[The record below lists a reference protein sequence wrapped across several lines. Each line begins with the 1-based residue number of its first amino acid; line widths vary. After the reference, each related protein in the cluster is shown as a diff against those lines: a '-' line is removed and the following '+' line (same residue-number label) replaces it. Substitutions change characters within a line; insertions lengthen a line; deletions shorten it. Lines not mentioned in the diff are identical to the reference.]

1 MNNSELLN
9 KLKSL
14 PRHGQTPTPDPN
26 ASSAWDAFSK
36 AIDSAAESLEDFAD
50 VSGATQFGINAIT
63 TTVGLLADKFMNVAK
78 KTTFLENRNA
88 ALNKTFGLSST
99 QAARLGDRLDN
110 LSDTLGIGGDRARAY
125 TKNLAGIQNGFLS
138 VDKPL
143 SNFQKKLLQGQK
155 YMVDQL
161 QVTEKAAA
169 GYELYSATIAA
180 SGMEQLAIQNEIANS
195 IEKATGITGVQ
206 KDLTETI
213 GNMASNLQ
221 MQYGRIPGSLELA
234 VLKSRA
240 LGMSM
245 EDLNK
250 AGSNLL
256 DIEGSIGQELEYQ
269 LLTGERLVNNQGESL
284 TNLYRQA
291 TLEGNANKQADIM
304 NQIIADQGE
313 NLENNM
319 FARQQMAKML
329 GMEEAQLAKSIQKQR
344 IITKLGAEEL
354 MSMSGD
360 KFDTEIQQLQ
370 EKYKDDPD
378 KKKMIDDLMAASDTR
393 TTQERMADTLDQI
406 LSKGI
411 FQMTEGQADKIVEST
426 RKGLESA
433 FKTVV
438 GGVSGAVSGPGMA
451 RTVGGLGLTSEVIG
465 QASTLVTEL
474 SNLIPFVGKAVAKIT
489 AFLDEASAFKD
500 IAKAG
505 AGGFVFNATPSGT
518 ENQDFLMRSNGQV
531 VPFTSKDDIVGAKAG
546 GPLAQALS
554 NGVGGGTSK
563 QDLMMLAS
571 MIVNGI
577 QGVKLEVAAPLGSG
591 TSMNNGRFA

>member
-110 LSDTLGIGGDRARAY
+110 LSDSLGIGGDRARTY
-125 TKNLAGIQNGFLS
+125 TKNLAGIQNGFLA

-245 EDLNK
+245 DDLNK

-304 NQIIADQGE
+304 NEIISDQGE
-313 NLENNM
+313 NLEKNM

-329 GMEEAQLAKSIQKQR
+329 GMEEAQLAKSIQKQKL
-344 IITKLGAEEL
+344 ITKLGAE
-354 MSMSGD
+354 
-360 KFDTEIQQLQ
+360 
-370 EKYKDDPD
+370 
-378 KKKMIDDLMAASDTR
+378 DLMRLNEGDMTKVAEQLKARGVKDEDIKQLLEASDTR
-393 TTQERMADTLDQI
+393 TTQQRMADTLDNIYSQ
-406 LSKGI
+406 GI

-500 IAKAG
+500 IAEAG

>member
-14 PRHGQTPTPDPN
+14 PRHGQTTPPPPN
-26 ASSAWDAFSK
+26 SSGWDSFTKAVTDAFDALKDFSDK
-36 AIDSAAESLEDFAD
+36 A
-50 VSGATQFGINAIT
+50 GATQLGINAIT
-63 TTVGLLADKFMNVAK
+63 GGVKTLGNAFIDVAS

-110 LSDTLGIGGDRARAY
+110 LSKELSIGGDRARAY
-125 TKNLAGIQNGFLS
+125 TKNLAGIQNGFLA

-161 QVTEKAAA
+161 QVTEEAAA
-169 GYELYSATIAA
+169 GYELYSATIAD

-195 IEKATGITGVQ
+195 IEKATGMTGVQ

-213 GNMASNLQ
+213 GKMASNLQ

-245 EDLNK
+245 QDLNK

-291 TLEGNANKQADIM
+291 TIEGNASKQADIM
-304 NQIIADQGE
+304 NQLIADQGD
-313 NLENNM
+313 NLENNL
-319 FARQQMAKML
+319 FARQTMAKML
-329 GMEEAQLAKSIQKQR
+329 GMEEAQLAKSIQKQKL
-344 IITKLGAEEL
+344 ITKLGAE
-354 MSMSGD
+354 
-360 KFDTEIQQLQ
+360 
-370 EKYKDDPD
+370 
-378 KKKMIDDLMAASDTR
+378 DLMRLNEGDMTKVAEQLKARGVKDEDIKQLLEASDTR
-393 TTQERMADTLDQI
+393 TTQQRMAETLDQI
-406 LSKGI
+406 LSQGI
-411 FQMTEGQADKIVEST
+411 FQMTEGQADTLVAAT
-426 RKGLESA
+426 REGIESA

-438 GGVSGAVSGPGMA
+438 VGASDVLSGPNMA
-451 RTVGGLGLTSEVIG
+451 MGVGLPALVAELGSQIYD
-465 QASTLVTEL
+465 LVTGIKKL
-474 SNLIPFVGKAVAKIT
+474 LPQS
-489 AFLDEASAFKD
+489 
-500 IAKAG
+500 G
-505 AGGFVFNATPSGT
+505 AGGFVFNTTPSGT
-518 ENQDFLMRSNGQV
+518 EKQDDFLMRSNGQV

>member
-1 MNNSELLN
+1 MNNSELHS
-9 KLKSL
+9 KLKLL
-14 PRHGQTPTPDPN
+14 PRHGQTPTPDPS
-26 ASSAWDAFSK
+26 AGSAWEAFSK
-36 AIDSAAESLEDFAD
+36 ILDDAAESLKNFSDEA
-50 VSGATQFGINAIT
+50 GATQFGINAIT
-63 TTVGLLADKFMNVAK
+63 TTVGRLADKFIKVAE
-78 KTTFLENRNA
+78 KTTFLEKRNA
-88 ALNKTFGLSST
+88 ELNKTFGLSST
-99 QAARLGDRLDN
+99 QSARLGDNLDN
-110 LSDTLGIGGDRARAY
+110 LSKELGIGGQRAREY
-125 TKNLAGIQNGFLS
+125 TKNLAGIQNGFLA

-161 QVTEKAAA
+161 QVTAAA
-169 GYELYSATIAA
+169 ATGYELYSATIAD

-195 IEKATGITGVQ
+195 IEKATGMTGVQ

-213 GNMASNLQ
+213 GSMTSNLQ

-245 EDLNK
+245 DDLNK

-304 NQIIADQGE
+304 NEIISDQGE
-313 NLENNM
+313 NLEKNM

-329 GMEEAQLAKSIQKQR
+329 GMEEAQLAKSIQKQKL
-344 IITKLGAEEL
+344 ITKLGAE
-354 MSMSGD
+354 
-360 KFDTEIQQLQ
+360 
-370 EKYKDDPD
+370 
-378 KKKMIDDLMAASDTR
+378 DLMRLNQGDMTKVAEQLKSRGVKDEEIKQLLEASDTR
-393 TTQERMADTLDQI
+393 TTQQRMADTLDNI
-406 LSKGI
+406 YSEGI
-411 FQMTEGQADKIVEST
+411 FKMTEGQADKIVEST

-438 GGVSGAVSGPGMA
+438 GGASDMLSGPNMA
-451 RTVGGLGLTSEVIG
+451 RGVGLAGLTSEVVKQTSDLI
-465 QASTLVTEL
+465 TEL
-474 SNLIPFVGKAVAKIT
+474 GELIPYVGDLISYFSS
-489 AFLDEASAFKD
+489 FLGEAGKFSGV
-500 IAKAG
+500 AKAG
-505 AGGFVFNATPSGT
+505 NAGFAFTPTAEGT
-518 ENQDFLMRSNGQV
+518 GPVENDFLMRSNGQV
-531 VPFTSKDDIVGAKAG
+531 VPFTSKDDIVGAKEG
-546 GPLAQALS
+546 GPLAQALAQS
-554 NGVGGGTSK
+554 TGGGTSK

>member
-14 PRHGQTPTPDPN
+14 PRHGQTTPPPPN
-26 ASSAWDAFSK
+26 SSGWDSFTKAVTDAFDALK
-36 AIDSAAESLEDFAD
+36 DFSD
-50 VSGATQFGINAIT
+50 ETGATQLGINAIT
-63 TTVGLLADKFMNVAK
+63 GGVKTLGNAFIDVAS

-110 LSDTLGIGGDRARAY
+110 LSKELGIGGDRARAY
-125 TKNLAGIQNGFLS
+125 TKNLAGIQNGFLA

-161 QVTEKAAA
+161 QVTEEAAA
-169 GYELYSATIAA
+169 GYELYSATIAD

-195 IEKATGITGVQ
+195 IEKATGMTGVQ

-213 GNMASNLQ
+213 GKMASNLQ

-291 TLEGNANKQADIM
+291 TIEGNANKQADIM
-304 NQIIADQGE
+304 NQIIADQGD
-313 NLENNM
+313 NLENNL

-344 IITKLGAEEL
+344 LITKLGAEEL

-360 KFDTEIQQLQ
+360 KFDTAIQQLQ

-378 KKKMIDDLMAASDTR
+378 KKKMVEDLMAASDTR
-393 TTQERMADTLDQI
+393 TTQQRMADALDQI
-406 LSKGI
+406 VSEGI
-411 FQMTEGQADKIVEST
+411 FQMTEGQADTLVAAT
-426 RKGLESA
+426 REGIEAA
-433 FKTVV
+433 FKSTT
-438 GGVSGAVSGPGMA
+438 GGFSELLSGPA
-451 RTVGGLGLTSEVIG
+451 IAATIGLPALVAELGSQIYD
-465 QASTLVTEL
+465 LVTGIKKL
-474 SNLIPFVGKAVAKIT
+474 LPQS
-489 AFLDEASAFKD
+489 
-500 IAKAG
+500 G
-505 AGGFVFNATPSGT
+505 AGGFVFNATPGGT

-546 GPLAQALS
+546 GPLAQALA

>member
-14 PRHGQTPTPDPN
+14 PRHGQTTPPAGDG
-26 ASSAWDAFSK
+26 SAYEKFSK
-36 AIDSAAESLEDFAD
+36 ILDVAAESLKSFSVEAA
-50 VSGATQFGINAIT
+50 ATQFGINAINT
-63 TTVGLLADKFMNVAK
+63 SVGKLADKFEKVAE

-88 ALNKTFGLSST
+88 ELNKTFGLSST
-99 QAARLGDRLDN
+99 QSARFGDNLDN
-110 LSDTLGIGGDRARAY
+110 LSKELGIGGQRAREY
-125 TKNLAGIQNGFLS
+125 TKNLAGIQNGFLA

-161 QVTEKAAA
+161 QVTGEAAA
-169 GYELYSATIAA
+169 GYELYSATIAD

-195 IEKATGITGVQ
+195 IEKATGMTGVQ

-213 GNMASNLQ
+213 GKMASNLQ
-221 MQYGRIPGSLELA
+221 IQYGRIPGSLELA

-245 EDLNK
+245 QDLNK

-291 TLEGNANKQADIM
+291 TIEGNASKQADIM
-304 NQIIADQGE
+304 NQLIADQGD
-313 NLENNM
+313 NLQDNL
-319 FARQQMAKML
+319 FARQTMAKML
-329 GMEEAQLAKSIQKQR
+329 GMEEAQLAKSIQKQKL
-344 IITKLGAEEL
+344 ITKLGAE
-354 MSMSGD
+354 
-360 KFDTEIQQLQ
+360 
-370 EKYKDDPD
+370 
-378 KKKMIDDLMAASDTR
+378 DLMRLNEGDMTKVAEQLKARGVKDEDIKQLLEASDTR
-393 TTQERMADTLDQI
+393 TTQQRMADTLDNI
-406 LSKGI
+406 YSEGI
-411 FQMTEGQADKIVEST
+411 FKMTEGQADTLVAAT

-438 GGVSGAVSGPGMA
+438 GGASEGLSGPKMA
-451 RTVGGLGLTSEVIG
+451 YGVGVAGLTSEVVKQTGLLI
-465 QASTLVTEL
+465 QEFSE
-474 SNLIPFVGKAVAKIT
+474 LIPYVGKFISYFASFISEAG
-489 AFLDEASAFKD
+489 AFGDV
-500 IAKAG
+500 AKAG
-505 AGGFVFNATPSGT
+505 NAGFAFTPSSAGT
-518 ENQDFLMRSNGQV
+518 EPVNNDFLMRSNGQV

-546 GPLAQALS
+546 GPLAQALA